1 MAFVFED
8 MLIDRVLEIVFRN
21 SQGEVLGGLN
31 QVSDF
36 SINQSSETKDKT
48 DAQGVLMK
56 RFFTAKTV
64 EVSGTSALPSLSL
77 IAMINGT
84 KKDIATSEKPLL
96 LPSIE
101 KYAASA
107 SPVELK
113 YEPVGTVSVCGL
125 TSSGVPDPMLNYELA
140 DEAGEG
146 KFAITGKTVQLPT
159 DAADKVQIT
168 YRYNAISAVA
178 VTDKSNGFPKTCEML
193 VKALVCEACDKE
205 NMRLAYISFG
215 DYQMSPDMDWTI
227 DTESGL
233 GFSGTAQ
240 VSYCGGEQAL
250 FTVSV
255 SEDDIE
261 EE

>member
-8 MLIDRVLEIVFRN
+8 MIIDRVLEIVFRN
-21 SQGEVLGGLN
+21 SEGKVLGGLN
-31 QVSDF
+31 QVTDF

-48 DAQGVLMK
+48 DAQGVIIK
-56 RFFTAKTV
+56 RFFTAKNV
-64 EVSGTSALPSLSL
+64 EVSGTAALPSLSL
-77 IAMINGT
+77 LAMINGT
-84 KKDIATSEKPLL
+84 TKEVATSDATLL

-107 SPVELK
+107 SPIEIK
-113 YEPVGTVSVCGL
+113 YTPVGDVSVCGL
-125 TSSGVPDPMLNYELA
+125 TASGVPDPTLNYELA

-146 KFAITGKTVQLPT
+146 KFAIVGKTVTLPT
-159 DAADKVQIT
+159 DAADHVQIS
-168 YRYNAISAVA
+168 YKYNAESAVA
-178 VTDKSNGFPKTCEML
+178 VTDKSTGFPKTCEML

-205 NMRLAYISFG
+205 NMRLAYISMPSF
-215 DYQMSPDMDWTI
+215 QVSPDMDWTV

-233 GFSGTAQ
+233 GFSGSAQ
-240 VSYCGGEQAL
+240 VDYCGGEQAL

-261 EE
+261 E